1 MSVRPM
7 RAGDVP
13 PVVAIEEAVM
23 DTPWSRSL
31 VEAELQGGSGIRLV
45 FELHGQVAGYVFFRF
60 CGPEAELLRIAVR
73 EQSRRLGIGSTLL
86 SAGVAALRCHH
97 GVISCFLE
105 VRSANRTAL
114 RFYAKEG
121 FVEVGR
127 RPGYYRQPSDDA
139 LILGLEIRDE

>member
-1 MSVRPM
+1 M
-7 RAGDVP
+7 RAGDVV

-31 VEAELQGGSGIRLV
+31 VEAELQGEHGIRLV
-45 FELHGQVAGYVFFRF
+45 FEMHGQVAGYGFFRF
-60 CGPEAELLRIAVR
+60 CGLEAELLRIGVR
-73 EQSRRLGIGSTLL
+73 DRSRRLGIGRTLL
-86 SAGVAALRCHH
+86 RAGVAALRRH
-97 GVISCFLE
+97 GVTSCLLE
-105 VRSANRTAL
+105 VRSANSTAL

-139 LILGLEIRDE
+139 LILGLELRDG